1 MTPSSIRRRPTVL
14 LAMSPVV
21 ADRVIG
27 AEGLSEINRL
37 AELPQLLP
45 LTEFHSPSAKELLHE
60 VEVLITGWGCPV
72 IDEGTLA
79 AAPHLRA
86 IIHTAG
92 SIRPHVTA
100 ACFDRGIKVASG
112 ASANSQPVVEYA
124 LAMIILEGKRVLERA
139 AQYHRDRR
147 IPSLSETDSSLGNYH
162 RTVGILSASMIGRGV
177 MRLLRHHDFRVLLSD
192 PYVQESTASDY
203 GAELVSIEELFER
216 SDIVSLH
223 TPLLPSTRG
232 LVTRRLLG
240 SMKPGAVLINTA
252 RGALVDQEALTDAV
266 SVGRIR
272 AVLDVTDPE
281 QLPADDPLW
290 DSENVLITPHLAGS
304 HGNELGRLRELALEE
319 LFRWAVGEP
328 LRHTVPYD
336 ALEISA

>member
-1 MTPSSIRRRPTVL
+1 M
-14 LAMSPVV
+14 AMSAVV

-27 AEGLSEINRL
+27 PEGLSEINRI

-45 LTEFHSPSAKELLHE
+45 LTEFHSPGARQLLHE

-92 SIRPHVTA
+92 SIRPHVTE
-100 ACFDRGIKVASG
+100 ACFDRGIKVVSA
-112 ASANSQPVVEYA
+112 ASANAQPVVEYT

-139 AQYHRDRR
+139 SHYHRDRR
-147 IPSLSETDSSLGNYH
+147 IPSLGETDSSLGNYH
-162 RTVGILSASMIGRGV
+162 RRVGILSASMIGRGV
-177 MRLLRHHDFRVLLSD
+177 MRLLHHHDFRVLLCD
-192 PYVQESTASDY
+192 PYVEESTARDY

-216 SDIVSLH
+216 CDIVSLH

-232 LVTRRLLG
+232 LVTRRLLD

-266 SVGRIR
+266 SAGKIR
-272 AVLDVTDPE
+272 AVLDVTEPE
-281 QLPADDPLW
+281 QLPTNDPLW
-290 DSENVLITPHLAGS
+290 DCENVLVTPHLAGS
-304 HGNELGRLRELALEE
+304 QGNELTRLRELALGE
-319 LFRWAVGEP
+319 LSRWTVGEP
-328 LRHTVPYD
+328 LRHTVPHD
-336 ALEISA
+336 ALKMSA